1 MMKKRIITFVVAVA
15 LIVVS
20 AVPAFA
26 VTEINSYE
34 QQVLDLINDGIK
46 IGEGTLDISRY
57 YNQAYNFFL
66 DNDKLNS
73 QAQVDTIKG
82 DIEAAANALVN
93 YGITVDKNSAS
104 SFDVSKANASGKA
117 IRDDM
122 LGRINSLGREYGIS
136 GSYDPV
142 KDVLTLKWDGGEFNS
157 EDLIKQ
163 TGSESLVPPMVIGA
177 ALVLVVIAAGGFVY
191 TRSRKIKD

>member
-1 MMKKRIITFVVAVA
+1 MKKRIITIIIAVA
-15 LIVVS
+15 IVVVS

-34 QQVLDLINDGIK
+34 QQILDLVNDGID
-46 IGEGTLDISRY
+46 IGDKTLDISRY

-66 DNDKLNS
+66 ENDKLNS
-73 QAQVDTIKG
+73 QEQVDTIKG
-82 DIEAAANALVN
+82 DIEAAATALVG
-93 YGITVDKNSAS
+93 YGITVDKNNAA
-104 SFDVSKANASGKA
+104 SFDTTGANVSGKT

-122 LGRINSLGREYGIS
+122 LSRINNLGAEYGIT

-163 TGSESLVPPMVIGA
+163 TGSESMVAPMVIGA

-191 TRSRKIKD
+191 TKSRKIKD

>member
-1 MMKKRIITFVVAVA
+1 MMKKRIITLVIVVAM
-15 LIVVS
+15 IVVS

-46 IGEGTLDISRY
+46 IGADTLDISRY

-93 YGITVDKNSAS
+93 YGIKVDKNNPS
-104 SFDVSKANASGKA
+104 SFDVSKANASGKV

-122 LGRINSLGREYGIS
+122 LKRINNLGEEYGIE

-142 KDVLTLKWDGGEFNS
+142 KDVS
-157 EDLIKQ
+157 Y
-163 TGSESLVPPMVIGA
+163 A
-177 ALVLVVIAAGGFVY
+177 
-191 TRSRKIKD
+191 

>member
-1 MMKKRIITFVVAVA
+1 MSIILHRFGY
-15 LIVVS
+15 ICQ
-20 AVPAFA
+20 
-26 VTEINSYE
+26 Y
-34 QQVLDLINDGIK
+34 GIK
-46 IGEGTLDISRY
+46 
-57 YNQAYNFFL
+57 
-66 DNDKLNS
+66 
-73 QAQVDTIKG
+73 
-82 DIEAAANALVN
+82 
-93 YGITVDKNSAS
+93 VDKNNPS
-104 SFDVSKANASGKA
+104 SFDVSKANASGRA

-122 LGRINSLGREYGIS
+122 LGRINNLGEEYGIE

-163 TGSESLVPPMVIGA
+163 TGSESMVPPMVIGA